1 MGLLWSLFSWNGP
14 PSENLNALH
23 RFLVVHRECFFLQ
36 NTYQNH
42 SAMTVLFPA
51 VWSGRG
57 LCKIIP
63 GKRDG
68 YEPIPSPVLEEL
80 SRSLCTTSSF
90 LQYWFKFLM
99 VLRQEVGGQHQGK
112 TVVLEIH
119 NAHTLCRGCEAL
131 AYLLCC
137 GASRTLAAR
146 LAFSCPPPWLAVV
159 FRGTRKWRNE
169 VDVFLWQLLHFFY
182 WFIHYFLIFVLLW

>member
-1 MGLLWSLFSWNGP
+1 MPAVDICGFVVEPFLLKWATQWKFKCIASLFSCAQGV
-14 PSENLNALH
+14 L
-23 RFLVVHRECFFLQ
+23 FLQ

-51 VWSGRG
+51 VWSGRR

-63 GKRDG
+63 RKRDG

-80 SRSLCTTSSF
+80 SRSSRTTSSF
-90 LQYWFKFLM
+90 LQYRFKFLT

-112 TVVLEIH
+112 PVVPEIH
-119 NAHTLCRGCEAL
+119 NAHTLCRGCGEL

-146 LAFSCPPPWLAVV
+146 FTFSCPPLGWLWSSEALGDKEM
-159 FRGTRKWRNE
+159 RWMCSYCSSSTSSTG
-169 VDVFLWQLLHFFY
+169 L
-182 WFIHYFLIFVLLW
+182 FIIF